1 MRRDWRLGNYLE
13 ATEVIQA
20 KKRKLFCRQNG
31 MNLLTERQKER
42 KVLTTIPCFWFEK
55 YMDDDKTR
63 IRNPVGE
70 GSLRTGED
78 DRCCLGQAGLEMG
91 CGSRSLCGTLERDLT
106 GATDGGV
113 LSIRVRV
120 DRSVTHS
127 WVETSRQ
134 LQDYF
139 KGQCES

>member
-42 KVLTTIPCFWFEK
+42 KVLTTIPCFCFEK

-120 DRSVTHS
+120 DLMGKGEFTSEKEHTVLGHSV
-127 WVETSRQ
+127 
-134 LQDYF
+134 
-139 KGQCES
+139 